1 MSNEVAPLL
10 NEHSAAAVMIC
21 FLMVQVWASLHNQ
34 SLEISEL
41 PLSERKQEMA
51 VHPSVSGYQHLI
63 VNPCNDP
70 TLSYQYSAQCPMC
83 EGTV

>member
-51 VHPSVSGYQHLI
+51 APLGI
-63 VNPCNDP
+63 G
-70 TLSYQYSAQCPMC
+70 LSAPYR
-83 EGTV
+83 